1 MKLVFGWI
9 IDTEATAI
17 NLPPHRV
24 ERLAEVLASIPITQ
38 KRTSVKKW
46 HRVLGELRAMALA
59 LPSAH
64 NLFSQMQHALTNK
77 VET

>member
-1 MKLVFGWI
+1 M
-9 IDTEATAI
+9 TI

-46 HRVLGELRAMALA
+46 LKVLGELRSMALV
-59 LPSAH
+59 LPGAH
-64 NLFSQMQHALTNK
+64 NLFSQMQNALTNK
-77 VET
+77 IKTWIALNKGVH